1 MLVAGLTGGIA
12 TGKSTVA
19 TLFQRA
25 GAMVVD
31 ADAIARRVVSPGRPA
46 WQSIKTTFGQQV
58 ILPDGTLDRPLLGKL
73 VFNDEKL
80 RRQLEKIVHPRV
92 RDEMNREV
100 AGIIAA
106 SPEALVILDIPLLFE
121 SGWTEGLSEI
131 IVVYLPM
138 AVQIERLMQR
148 DGLDA
153 KAARARV
160 RAQIPIEEKRRL
172 GTRVIDNS
180 GDLSHTAAQAMTIF
194 NELAERARK
203 AG

>member
-19 TLFQRA
+19 TLFQRD

-31 ADAIARRVVSPGRPA
+31 ADAIARRVVSPGQPA
-46 WQSIKTTFGQQV
+46 WQSIKATFGRRV
-58 ILPDGTLDRPLLGKL
+58 IKPDGTLDRPLLGDL
-73 VFNDEKL
+73 VFKDEKL

-100 AGIIAA
+100 ARIIAA

-180 GDLSHTAAQAMTIF
+180 GDLSHTAAQATKIF
-194 NELAERARK
+194 KELAQRARQPS
-203 AG
+203 